1 MSDQLHSAS
10 QHSRHNLSR
19 LSHAL
24 VHALVPRPRGQRQST
39 ISCRVSKFQSFM
51 YTRFVNTSV
60 NVQYFFLCVIDVVV
74 LRIRGTRVRALI
86 SKKRIEH
93 TFSVIHARSRKRITL
108 CYMRVYGKV
117 PLVFDSYYLT
127 PTLLPLLFDIYSST
141 PLRYLHSSNPS
152 KGVLLSCRQEHRRL
166 KVCVLLTPDTAAR

>member
-24 VHALVPRPRGQRQST
+24 VHALVPMARGRAQYHVVLASFSH
-39 ISCRVSKFQSFM
+39 SCI
-51 YTRFVNTSV
+51 TRFVNTSV